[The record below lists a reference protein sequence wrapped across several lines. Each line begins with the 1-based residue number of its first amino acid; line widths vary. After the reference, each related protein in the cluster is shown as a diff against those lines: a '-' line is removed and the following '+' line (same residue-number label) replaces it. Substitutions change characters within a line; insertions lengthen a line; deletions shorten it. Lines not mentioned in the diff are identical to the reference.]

1 MESADPAPRAP
12 YPLKRRAFLWMMA
25 SGLITAP
32 LAAEAQPAG
41 KMWRVGFLAGGARPP
56 DGAPPPPLRQ
66 ALQELGYVEQQNVVY
81 LGRWAEAKRDR
92 LPGLAAELVGLNVDV
107 IVTVGG
113 PASEAIK
120 QATSSIPIVLALVGD
135 ADSIG
140 LIESLARP
148 GGNVTGVTVVAGY
161 LVWQGY
167 FRLPIVLAVGVISA
181 VAGDNIAYWLGRRYG
196 PVAVARVARWAAVDA
211 DRMESMRR
219 FMLRHG
225 ALAVFLLITVSH
237 PRHRRPRGMA
247 ATPVETE
254 ALS

>member
-1 MESADPAPRAP
+1 
-12 YPLKRRAFLWMMA
+12 
-25 SGLITAP
+25 
-32 LAAEAQPAG
+32 
-41 KMWRVGFLAGGARPP
+41 
-56 DGAPPPPLRQ
+56 
-66 ALQELGYVEQQNVVY
+66 
-81 LGRWAEAKRDR
+81 LGRWAEAKQDR
-92 LPGLAAELVGLNVDV
+92 LPGLAAELVGLKVDV
-107 IVTVGG
+107 IVTTGG
-113 PASEAIK
+113 PASGAAK
-120 QATSSIPIVLALVGD
+120 RATSSIPIVLAQVGD
-135 ADSIG
+135 ADGLG

-181 VAGDNIAYWLGRRYG
+181 VAGDNIGYWLGRRYG
-196 PVAVARVARWAAVDA
+196 PVAMARVARWAAVDA

-225 ALAVFLLITVSH
+225 ALAVFQLITVSH

>member
-1 MESADPAPRAP
+1 MRPVDIITFDCYGTLIDRRIN
-12 YPLKRRAFLWMMA
+12 PLRR
-25 SGLITAP
+25 P
-32 LAAEAQPAG
+32 DD
-41 KMWRVGFLAGGARPP
+41 RPP
-56 DGAPPPPLRQ
+56 CLRSRSFTGPPSSDAPT
-66 ALQELGYVEQQNVVY
+66 
-81 LGRWAEAKRDR
+81 GRDCA
-92 LPGLAAELVGLNVDV
+92 
-107 IVTVGG
+107 G
-113 PASEAIK
+113 PEE
-120 QATSSIPIVLALVGD
+120 TT
-135 ADSIG
+135 
-140 LIESLARP
+140 LI
-148 GGNVTGVTVVAGY
+148 VAGY

-181 VAGDNIAYWLGRRYG
+181 VAGDNIGYWLGRRYG

-225 ALAVFLLITVSH
+225 ALAVFQLITVSH